1 MAQLIIDEQTLIKRY
16 GENKTKLA
24 KLAHR
29 AVDWVEKHGDA
40 HTLARAVMGLLE
52 DDVVMYALFGE
63 DGESRATRRTP
74 TSTTRSMPTAEVK
87 TGSPSKGTRGSKS
100 AAQRA

>member
-1 MAQLIIDEQTLIKRY
+1 MAQLVIDEEMLIKRY

-40 HTLARAVMGLLE
+40 HTLAEAVMGLLE

-63 DGESRATRRTP
+63 DGEGRTTRRASTARTMP
-74 TSTTRSMPTAEVK
+74 LTEVNTAPSSKTTRSTKDA
-87 TGSPSKGTRGSKS
+87 T
-100 AAQRA
+100 QRA